1 MKADVSTN
9 VNDDDLI
16 ATALTRLKREDPE
29 AYEELVLQVTI
40 DQQPALIADA
50 IASVIQMMK
59 AGGQTDEEIRT
70 EIAEACAELGINRTR
85 GLN

>member
-1 MKADVSTN
+1 MSTN
-9 VNDDDLI
+9 VNDDDDLI
-16 ATALTRLKREDPE
+16 ASALMRLKREDRE
-29 AYEELVLQVTI
+29 AYEELVLQVVI
-40 DQQPALIADA
+40 DQQPALVANA
-50 IASVIQMMK
+50 IANVVQIMK

>member
-16 ATALTRLKREDPE
+16 ASALMRLKREDPE

-40 DQQPALIADA
+40 DQHPALIADA

-70 EIAEACAELGINRTR
+70 EIAEACTELGINRTR

>member
-1 MKADVSTN
+1 VSTR
-9 VNDDDLI
+9 VDDDDDLI
-16 ATALTRLKREDPE
+16 ASALTRLKREDPE
-29 AYEELVLQVTI
+29 AYEELVLQVVI
-40 DQQPALIADA
+40 DQQPALVANA
-50 IASVIQMMK
+50 IANVVQIMK

>member
-1 MKADVSTN
+1 M
-9 VNDDDLI
+9 
-16 ATALTRLKREDPE
+16 
-29 AYEELVLQVTI
+29 LQVTI

-70 EIAEACAELGINRTR
+70 EIAEACTELGINRTR